1 MTFSMEDNKEN
12 KDENSELAKK
22 SGETE
27 TNKSDIND
35 ELIPKD
41 ILNALPVEDRGKVV
55 SIIKQSMFSEVMK
68 RGNPISEKITE
79 EHITKLIEKSDNQ
92 DVRDREERKSQRNY
106 NLILLIIGLVFLGF
120 LIVYLK
126 EDKELLYK
134 IIIAIISFVGG
145 FGIGR
150 TTSKR
155 ED

>member
-1 MTFSMEDNKEN
+1 MDDEKEN
-12 KDENSELAKK
+12 KNENSELA
-22 SGETE
+22 
-27 TNKSDIND
+27 NKPTDSSKVDTSEEI
-35 ELIPKD
+35 IPEE
-41 ILNALPVEDRGKVV
+41 ILEAIPAEDRGKVV
-55 SIIKQSMFSEVMK
+55 SIMKQLMFSGVMRK
-68 RGNPISEKITE
+68 GNPISEKITE
-79 EHITKLIEKSDNQ
+79 EHISKLIEKSDNQ

-150 TTSKR
+150 TSSKK

>member
-1 MTFSMEDNKEN
+1 MEDNKEN

>member
-1 MTFSMEDNKEN
+1 MTYSMEDNKEH
-12 KDENSELAKK
+12 KKENSESAKK
-22 SGETE
+22 SAENQS
-27 TNKSDIND
+27 NKSELNE
-35 ELIPKD
+35 ELIPEE
-41 ILNALPVEDRGKVV
+41 ILEAIPAEDRGKVV
-55 SIIKQSMFSEVMK
+55 SIIKQSMFSGVMR

-106 NLILLIIGLVFLGF
+106 NLLLLIIGLVFLGF

-150 TTSKR
+150 TMSKS

>member
-1 MTFSMEDNKEN
+1 MPFTMEDKRDG

-22 SGETE
+22 PVEPT
-27 TNKSDIND
+27 KSND
-35 ELIPKD
+35 GDEIIPEE
-41 ILNALPVEDRGKVV
+41 ILEAIPAEDRGRIV
-55 SIIKQSMFSEVMK
+55 SVIKQSMFSGVMR

-79 EHITKLIEKSDNQ
+79 AHITRLIERSENQ
-92 DVRDREERKSQRNY
+92 DIRNREERKSQRTY
-106 NLILLIIGLVFLGF
+106 NLILLIIGLTFLGF

-150 TTSKR
+150 TTFKK
-155 ED
+155 EK

>member
-1 MTFSMEDNKEN
+1 MEDNKEN
-12 KDENSELAKK
+12 KEENSEIAKK
-22 SGETE
+22 SVETE

-35 ELIPKD
+35 ELIPEE
-41 ILNALPVEDRGKVV
+41 ILDAIPIKDRGKVV
-55 SIIKQSMFSEVMK
+55 SIIKQSMFSGVMR

-106 NLILLIIGLVFLGF
+106 NLILLIIGLIFLGF